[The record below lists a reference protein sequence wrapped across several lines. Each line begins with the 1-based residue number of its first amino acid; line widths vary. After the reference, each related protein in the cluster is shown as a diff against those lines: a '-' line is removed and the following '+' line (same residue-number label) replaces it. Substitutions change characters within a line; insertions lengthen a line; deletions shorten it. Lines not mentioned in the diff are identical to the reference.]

1 MWELKDKQC
10 KSEFLTNATQCKACQ
25 QCIEQW
31 LFQAWAESII
41 FFCVPVFK
49 IIQWQYRK
57 VTSSNLHCKAMPL
70 WKTISPSSLK
80 TQPVCTSAF
89 SQVLQWKKKRNTCPT
104 APKLAISK
112 KCFNCLQ
119 EVKNLEDRS
128 KCLCLFSCVCVCVC
142 VNVHVCVYFLWRLSA
157 FFKANPNLARFYAV
171 DKIASS
177 SNIAVTHRMIF
188 LY

>member
-1 MWELKDKQC
+1 MQGMSTVYRTMTL
-10 KSEFLTNATQCKACQ
+10 SGLSRINH
-25 QCIEQW
+25 
-31 LFQAWAESII
+31 LFH
-41 FFCVPVFK
+41 VPVFK

-128 KCLCLFSCVCVCVC
+128 KFLCLFSCVCVCVH
-142 VNVHVCVYFLWRLSA
+142 VHVCVYFLWRLSA
-157 FFKANPNLARFYAV
+157 FFKANPNLACFYAV